1 MKTIYEMSDI
11 SEPFRKSVI
20 TVKYKGKYYTGVA
33 RCHEDDNWSNY
44 FGGRIAEARAHIK
57 ALKDKLKERT
67 MEFKAIENFVKSV
80 ESYKT
85 FDKESDIA
93 KSMYKQMNVRK
104 KELIKLRTDIE
115 KLEDYIKA
123 NIEVMD
129 KFSLKMKKDKKE

>member
-1 MKTIYEMSDI
+1 MVKFKGEISHWIYGNDRKNKFEDI
-11 SEPFRKSVI
+11 M
-20 TVKYKGKYYTGVA
+20 TM
-33 RCHEDDNWSNY
+33 D
-44 FGGRIAEARAHIK
+44 

-85 FDKESDIA
+85 FDKESDMA

-104 KELIKLRTDIE
+104 KELIKLRTTIK
-115 KLEDYIKA
+115 KLGDYIKA

-129 KFSLKMKKDKKE
+129 KFSLKMKKEKKE

>member
-1 MKTIYEMSDI
+1 MKIIYEMLDES
-11 SEPFRKSVI
+11 FRKSLI
-20 TVKYKGKYYTGVA
+20 TVRYRGKNYTGVA
-33 RCHEDDNWSNY
+33 YCHKDDNWSNY
-44 FGGRIAEARAHIK
+44 FGGRIAEARAQIK

-67 MEFKAIENFVKSV
+67 MEFKAIENFMKSV

-85 FDKESDIA
+85 FNKESDIA
-93 KSMYKQMNVRK
+93 KSMYKQINVRK

-129 KFSLKMKKDKKE
+129 KFSLKMKKEKKE